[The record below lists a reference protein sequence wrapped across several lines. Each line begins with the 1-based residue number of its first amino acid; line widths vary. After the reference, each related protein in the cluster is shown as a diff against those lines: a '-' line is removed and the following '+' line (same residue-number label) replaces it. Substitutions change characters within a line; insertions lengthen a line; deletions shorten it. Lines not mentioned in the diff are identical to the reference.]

1 VACTGDASAPQVPFI
16 MTIATG
22 AVSQEALA
30 ASSFRLHSLPFQSS
44 HQEKSSVAIPRT
56 RMAMQPARM
65 QRAKGSNI
73 CSARDVASKTRR
85 KNLKLRKA
93 RVGGFGV

>member
-1 VACTGDASAPQVPFI
+1 

-30 ASSFRLHSLPFQSS
+30 ASSFRLPGLLFQSS
-44 HQEKSSVAIPRT
+44 HREVFCGNTQSENGDAAGKNVEG
-56 RMAMQPARM
+56 
-65 QRAKGSNI
+65 KGSNI